1 MRITCRAALGVPL
14 MTAAALLL
22 LLPAGP
28 ATAATGNLYLNNEEV
43 YTDPSGCYP
52 LEDSSIVDNNTDTAV
67 TVYSGP
73 DCNGEEL
80 GRISAGDDEITT
92 GAQSLFIP

>member
-14 MTAAALLL
+14 MAAAALV
-22 LLPAGP
+22 LPVGP
-28 ATAATGNLYLNNEEV
+28 AAAATGNLYLNNAEV

-67 TVYSGP
+67 TLYSGP
-73 DCNGEEL
+73 DCDGEEL
-80 GRISAGDDEITT
+80 GRISAGDDESAT
-92 GAQSLFIP
+92 GARSLYVP